1 MTDLAAAISTG
12 MTATGPHILTL
23 ATAIAGVLVVI
34 FGVRKLLSF
43 VRRG

>member
-1 MTDLAAAISTG
+1 MAALVTTIATAMTDITPYVLSTAG
-12 MTATGPHILTL
+12 AL
-23 ATAIAGVLVVI
+23 AGVLVVI